1 MKILNHNEREAL
13 KQSRRQEDI
22 DYSHWHRFLN
32 CMFPEGQEVDESKVR
47 PTIEEY
53 KDWKKQYPGWSDG
66 LLTRTHSAWRSEY
79 IGKTLPMNTVL
90 QEFDKNKKKI
100 LSEVCVK

>member
-1 MKILNHNEREAL
+1 MKILNQNEREVL

-32 CMFPEGQEVDESKVR
+32 CMFPEGLEVAENKVR

-53 KDWKKQYPGWSDG
+53 KEWKKQYPGWSDG
-66 LLTRTHSAWRSEY
+66 LLTRTHSAWRNVY
-79 IGKTLPMNTVL
+79 IGKRLPMNTVL
-90 QEFDKNKKKI
+90 NKFFKNKKRI
-100 LSEVCVK
+100 LAEVCVK